1 MGACLVFG
9 AAEQL
14 PLGKIIRGPE
24 MFTRNGSTSPK
35 ASGEPQRLDAMRLQ
49 PVSSPTTA
57 RSPSEPP
64 PAPHYQSHSET
75 VIPTG
80 PANDGSGSGISIIGQ
95 DLTIIGQGLR
105 IISKG
110 KIRVEGEVQGDVL
123 GTEFIIGDVGK
134 VTGVVSAETITVF
147 GSIMG
152 TIRGIRVMLES
163 GAKVEGDVHHQ
174 TLSVD
179 EGAQLEGRV
188 RRAQNA
194 DELRPDLSEGPAA
207 S

>member
-1 MGACLVFG
+1 MS
-9 AAEQL
+9 
-14 PLGKIIRGPE
+14 LGKKIRGPE

-35 ASGEPQRLDAMRLQ
+35 ASAEPQRLDAMRLQ
-49 PVSSPTTA
+49 PVSPISGRTPG
-57 RSPSEPP
+57 EPP
-64 PAPHYQSHSET
+64 PTPHHQAPVET

-110 KIRVEGEVQGDVL
+110 KIRVEGEIQGDVL
-123 GTEFIIGDVGK
+123 GTEVIIGDVGK

-152 TIRGIRVMLES
+152 TIRGIRVLLES
-163 GAKVEGDVHHQ
+163 GARVEGDVHHQ

-188 RRAQNA
+188 RRAQSA
-194 DELRPDLSEGPAA
+194 DELKPELNERPAPT
-207 S
+207 

>member
-1 MGACLVFG
+1 
-9 AAEQL
+9 
-14 PLGKIIRGPE
+14 
-24 MFTRNGSTSPK
+24 MFTRNGTTPK
-35 ASGEPQRLDAMRLQ
+35 GSAEPQRADALRLQ
-49 PVSSPTTA
+49 SVTPMPGRNPGEA
-57 RSPSEPP
+57 PP
-64 PAPHYQSHSET
+64 PPSHHGHTHTHSET
-75 VIPTG
+75 VIPTTR
-80 PANDGSGSGISIIGQ
+80 PVDDGSSTGISIIGR

-110 KIRVEGEVQGDVL
+110 KIRVEGEIQGDVL
-123 GTEFIIGDVGK
+123 GTEVIIGDVGK

-147 GSIMG
+147 GSIAG
-152 TIRGIRVMLES
+152 TIRGVRVLLEA

-188 RRAQNA
+188 RRAQDA
-194 DELRPDLSEGPAA
+194 SELKPDLSDGSVA

>member
-1 MGACLVFG
+1 
-9 AAEQL
+9 
-14 PLGKIIRGPE
+14 

-35 ASGEPQRLDAMRLQ
+35 ASAEPQRIDALRLQ
-49 PVSSPTTA
+49 TMSPATGRT
-57 RSPSEPP
+57 PSEPP
-64 PAPHYQSHSET
+64 PAPIHHAHNDT
-75 VIPTG
+75 VIPSG
-80 PANDGSGSGISIIGQ
+80 PVSDASGSGISIIGQ

-110 KIRVEGEVQGDVL
+110 KIRVEGEIQGDVL
-123 GTEFIIGDVGK
+123 GTEVIIGDVGK

-152 TIRGIRVMLES
+152 TIRGIRVLLES
-163 GAKVEGDVHHQ
+163 GARVEGDVHHQ

-188 RRAQNA
+188 RRANSV
-194 DELRPDLSEGPAA
+194 DELKPDLTENTS
-207 S
+207 SS

>member
-1 MGACLVFG
+1 
-9 AAEQL
+9 
-14 PLGKIIRGPE
+14 
-24 MFTRNGSTSPK
+24 MFTRNGQTSPK
-35 ASGEPQRLDAMRLQ
+35 AMAEPQRIDALRLQ
-49 PVSSPTTA
+49 PVPSAIPRA
-57 RSPSEPP
+57 PSEPG
-64 PAPHYQSHSET
+64 PAPQYQSHAAET
-75 VIPTG
+75 VIPSG
-80 PANDGSGSGISIIGQ
+80 PVSDGSGSGISIIGQ

-123 GTEFIIGDVGK
+123 GTEVIIGDVGK

-152 TIRGIRVMLES
+152 TIRGVRVMLES

-188 RRAQNA
+188 RRAMDVN
-194 DELRPDLSEGPAA
+194 ELKPDLSSGPATG
-207 S
+207 

>member
-1 MGACLVFG
+1 
-9 AAEQL
+9 
-14 PLGKIIRGPE
+14 

-35 ASGEPQRLDAMRLQ
+35 ASAEPQRIDALRLQ
-49 PVSSPTTA
+49 TMSPATA
-57 RSPSEPP
+57 RAPSEPP
-64 PAPHYQSHSET
+64 PVSHHHAHTDT

-110 KIRVEGEVQGDVL
+110 KIRVEGEIQGDVV
-123 GTEFIIGDVGK
+123 GTEVIIGDVGK

-152 TIRGIRVMLES
+152 TIRGVRVLLES

-188 RRAQNA
+188 RRAQNV
-194 DELRPDLSEGPAA
+194 DELRPDLTESTSA

>member
-1 MGACLVFG
+1 
-9 AAEQL
+9 
-14 PLGKIIRGPE
+14 
-24 MFTRNGSTSPK
+24 MFTRNGTTPK
-35 ASGEPQRLDAMRLQ
+35 ASAEPQRMDALRLQ
-49 PVSSPTTA
+49 TASPMTA
-57 RSPSEPP
+57 RNEPP
-64 PAPHYQSHSET
+64 PPPQHHGHGPAET
-75 VIPTG
+75 VIPTTR
-80 PANDGSGSGISIIGQ
+80 PVSDGSNTGISIIGR

-110 KIRVEGEVQGDVL
+110 KIRVEGEIQGDVL
-123 GTEFIIGDVGK
+123 GTEVIIGDVGK

-152 TIRGIRVMLES
+152 TIRGVRVLLEA

-179 EGAQLEGRV
+179 EGASLEGRV
-188 RRAQNA
+188 RRAQDAN
-194 DELRPDLSEGPAA
+194 ELKPDLSGGVEAG

>member
-1 MGACLVFG
+1 
-9 AAEQL
+9 
-14 PLGKIIRGPE
+14 
-24 MFTRNGSTSPK
+24 MFTRNGSAVPK
-35 ASGEPQRLDAMRLQ
+35 ASAEPQRIDALRLQ
-49 PVSSPTTA
+49 TISPAAA
-57 RSPSEPP
+57 RVASEPP
-64 PAPHYQSHSET
+64 PASHPHIES

-110 KIRVEGEVQGDVL
+110 KIRVEGEIQGDVL
-123 GTEFIIGDVGK
+123 GTEVIIGDVGK

-152 TIRGIRVMLES
+152 TIRGVRVLLES

-174 TLSVD
+174 TLTVD

-194 DELRPDLSEGPAA
+194 DELRPDLTESSTPT
-207 S
+207 

>member
-1 MGACLVFG
+1 MI
-9 AAEQL
+9 
-14 PLGKIIRGPE
+14 PT
-24 MFTRNGSTSPK
+24 TR
-35 ASGEPQRLDAMRLQ
+35 
-49 PVSSPTTA
+49 PVS
-57 RSPSEPP
+57 
-64 PAPHYQSHSET
+64 
-75 VIPTG
+75 
-80 PANDGSGSGISIIGQ
+80 DGSNTGISIIGR

-110 KIRVEGEVQGDVL
+110 KIRVEGEIQGDVL
-123 GTEFIIGDVGK
+123 GTEVIIGDVGK

-152 TIRGIRVMLES
+152 TIRGVRVLLEA

-188 RRAQNA
+188 RRATDPA
-194 DELRPDLSEGPAA
+194 ELRPDLSDGSRGFLISFRGRRRLRLYCRGPQRLRLLRPRSCLSGRTHTLRPSAA
-207 S
+207 KIHSLSARHSVLL

>member
-1 MGACLVFG
+1 
-9 AAEQL
+9 
-14 PLGKIIRGPE
+14 

-35 ASGEPQRLDAMRLQ
+35 ASAEPQRLDAMRLQ
-49 PVSSPTTA
+49 PVSPMTG
-57 RSPSEPP
+57 RGPSEPP
-64 PAPHYQSHSET
+64 PSPQHHVHSET

-110 KIRVEGEVQGDVL
+110 KIRVEGEIQGDVL
-123 GTEFIIGDVGK
+123 GTEVIIGDVGK

-152 TIRGIRVMLES
+152 TIRGIRVLLES

-188 RRAQNA
+188 RRAQDA
-194 DELRPDLSEGPAA
+194 EELRPDLNERPTQS
-207 S
+207 

>member
-1 MGACLVFG
+1 
-9 AAEQL
+9 
-14 PLGKIIRGPE
+14 
-24 MFTRNGSTSPK
+24 MFTRNGTTPK
-35 ASGEPQRLDAMRLQ
+35 AGGEPQRMDALRLQ
-49 PVSSPTTA
+49 SVSPMPS
-57 RSPSEPP
+57 RSEAPP
-64 PAPHYQSHSET
+64 PPPQQHHTHAAET
-75 VIPTG
+75 VIPTTR
-80 PANDGSGSGISIIGQ
+80 PVSDGSNTGISIIGR

-110 KIRVEGEVQGDVL
+110 KIRVEGEIQGDVL
-123 GTEFIIGDVGK
+123 GTEVIIGDVGK

-152 TIRGIRVMLES
+152 TIRGVRVLLEA

-179 EGAQLEGRV
+179 EGASLEGRV
-188 RRAQNA
+188 RRAQ
-194 DELRPDLSEGPAA
+194 DVSELKPDLSGGPEGA

>member
-1 MGACLVFG
+1 
-9 AAEQL
+9 
-14 PLGKIIRGPE
+14 
-24 MFTRNGSTSPK
+24 MFTRNGTTPK
-35 ASGEPQRLDAMRLQ
+35 ASGEPQRVDALRLQ
-49 PVSSPTTA
+49 SVTPMPG
-57 RSPSEPP
+57 RGPGEPP
-64 PAPHYQSHSET
+64 PPPHHGHAHANAET
-75 VIPTG
+75 VIPTTR
-80 PANDGSGSGISIIGQ
+80 PVSDGSNTGISIIGR

-110 KIRVEGEVQGDVL
+110 KIRVEGEIQGDVL
-123 GTEFIIGDVGK
+123 GTEVIIGDVGK

-152 TIRGIRVMLES
+152 TIRGVRVLLEA

-188 RRAQNA
+188 RRAQDA
-194 DELRPDLSEGPAA
+194 SELKPDLSDGGVA

>member
-1 MGACLVFG
+1 
-9 AAEQL
+9 
-14 PLGKIIRGPE
+14 

-35 ASGEPQRLDAMRLQ
+35 ASAEPQRMDALRLQ
-49 PVSSPTTA
+49 TVSPSTGRA
-57 RSPSEPP
+57 PSEPP
-64 PAPHYQSHSET
+64 PAPHHPHSHAET

-80 PANDGSGSGISIIGQ
+80 PVSDGSGSGISIIGQ

-110 KIRVEGEVQGDVL
+110 KIRVEGEIQGDVL
-123 GTEFIIGDVGK
+123 GTEVIIGDVGK

-152 TIRGIRVMLES
+152 TIRGIRVLLES

-194 DELRPDLSEGPAA
+194 DELKPDLTESATA

>member
-1 MGACLVFG
+1 
-9 AAEQL
+9 
-14 PLGKIIRGPE
+14 

-35 ASGEPQRLDAMRLQ
+35 ASAEPQRIDALRLQ
-49 PVSSPTTA
+49 TLSPATA
-57 RSPSEPP
+57 RGPSEPP
-64 PAPHYQSHSET
+64 PTQHHYSTAEA

-80 PANDGSGSGISIIGQ
+80 PVNDGSGSGISIIGQ

-110 KIRVEGEVQGDVL
+110 KIRVEGDIQGDVV
-123 GTEFIIGDVGK
+123 GTEVIIGDVGK

-152 TIRGIRVMLES
+152 TIRGVRVLLES

-174 TLSVD
+174 TLTVD

-194 DELRPDLSEGPAA
+194 DELKPDLTDGATGS
-207 S
+207 

>member
-1 MGACLVFG
+1 MS
-9 AAEQL
+9 
-14 PLGKIIRGPE
+14 LGKMIRGPE

-35 ASGEPQRLDAMRLQ
+35 ASAEPQRLDAMRLQ
-49 PVSSPTTA
+49 PVSPISGRTPG
-57 RSPSEPP
+57 EPP
-64 PAPHYQSHSET
+64 PTPHHQAHSET

-123 GTEFIIGDVGK
+123 GTEVIIGDVGK

-188 RRAQNA
+188 RRAQDA
-194 DELRPDLSEGPAA
+194 SELRPDLSG
-207 S
+207 SSSSS

>member
-1 MGACLVFG
+1 
-9 AAEQL
+9 
-14 PLGKIIRGPE
+14 
-24 MFTRNGSTSPK
+24 MFTRNGTTPK
-35 ASGEPQRLDAMRLQ
+35 ASAEPQRMDALRLQ
-49 PVSSPTTA
+49 SMSPATA
-57 RSPSEPP
+57 RNPSEPP
-64 PAPHYQSHSET
+64 PAPHHIHSHAET
-75 VIPTG
+75 IIPSG
-80 PANDGSGSGISIIGQ
+80 PANDGANTGISIIGR

-110 KIRVEGEVQGDVL
+110 KIRVEGEIQGDVL
-123 GTEFIIGDVGK
+123 GTEVIIGDVGK

-152 TIRGIRVMLES
+152 TIRGVRVLLES

-188 RRAQNA
+188 RRTSDAS
-194 DELRPDLSEGPAA
+194 ELRPDLSGGPAD

>member
-1 MGACLVFG
+1 
-9 AAEQL
+9 
-14 PLGKIIRGPE
+14 
-24 MFTRNGSTSPK
+24 MFTRNGTTPK
-35 ASGEPQRLDAMRLQ
+35 ASAEPQRVDALRLQ
-49 PVSSPTTA
+49 SVTPMPG
-57 RSPSEPP
+57 RGPGEPP
-64 PAPHYQSHSET
+64 PPPHHGHAHSHAET
-75 VIPTG
+75 AIPTTR
-80 PANDGSGSGISIIGQ
+80 PVSDGSNTGISIIGR

-110 KIRVEGEVQGDVL
+110 KVRVEGEIQGDVL
-123 GTEFIIGDVGK
+123 GTEVIIGDVGK

-152 TIRGIRVMLES
+152 TIRGVRVLLEA

-188 RRAQNA
+188 RRASDA
-194 DELRPDLSEGPAA
+194 SELRPDLSDGSVA

>member
-1 MGACLVFG
+1 
-9 AAEQL
+9 
-14 PLGKIIRGPE
+14 
-24 MFTRNGSTSPK
+24 MFTRNGTTPK
-35 ASGEPQRLDAMRLQ
+35 ASGEPQRVDALRLQ
-49 PVSSPTTA
+49 SVTPM
-57 RSPSEPP
+57 PSRGPGDPP
-64 PAPHYQSHSET
+64 PPPQHHTHSHSET
-75 VIPTG
+75 VIPTTR
-80 PANDGSGSGISIIGQ
+80 PVDDGSSTGISIIGR

-110 KIRVEGEVQGDVL
+110 KIRVEGEIQGDVL
-123 GTEFIIGDVGK
+123 GTEVIIGDVGK

-152 TIRGIRVMLES
+152 TIRGVRVLLEA

-188 RRAQNA
+188 RRAQSA
-194 DELRPDLSEGPAA
+194 EELKPDLSERPTSG
-207 S
+207 

>member
-1 MGACLVFG
+1 
-9 AAEQL
+9 
-14 PLGKIIRGPE
+14 
-24 MFTRNGSTSPK
+24 MFTRNGTTPK
-35 ASGEPQRLDAMRLQ
+35 AGGEPQRMDALRLQ
-49 PVSSPTTA
+49 SVSPVPS
-57 RSPSEPP
+57 RSEATPP
-64 PAPHYQSHSET
+64 PPPQQHHGHSPET
-75 VIPTG
+75 VIPATR
-80 PANDGSGSGISIIGQ
+80 PVSEGSNTGISIIGR

-110 KIRVEGEVQGDVL
+110 KIRVEGEIQGDVL
-123 GTEFIIGDVGK
+123 GTEVIIGDVGK

-152 TIRGIRVMLES
+152 TIRGVRVLLEA

-188 RRAQNA
+188 RRAQDAN
-194 DELRPDLSEGPAA
+194 ELRPDLSGGTEAA